1 MSDLKVPTSNYCCC
15 LYSPPFVNT
24 HWQKSVN
31 QHDPDDKLCKFLA
44 TRLDSIHKYPDIE
57 YQNFINAIVFV
68 NGNLRRQKVVSEGK
82 KFWQYERSDCMQQG
96 TLPSSKIDL
105 IFHQAVDKMNVP
117 TTQEMLNA
125 LFKPNTKGR
134 RQCII
139 ICDVFYR

>member
-24 HWQKSVN
+24 HWQKSIN
-31 QHDPDDKLCKFLA
+31 QHDHDKLCKLLA
-44 TRLDSIHKYPDIE
+44 TRLDSIHKYPDNE
-57 YQNFINAIVFV
+57 YQNFINAFVFV
-68 NGNLRRQKVVSEGK
+68 NRNLRRQEVVSEGK

-105 IFHQAVDKMNVP
+105 IFHQAVDKIKVP
-117 TTQEMLNA
+117 TPQEKLNA
-125 LFKPNTKGR
+125 LSKPIPKVG
-134 RQCII
+134 II